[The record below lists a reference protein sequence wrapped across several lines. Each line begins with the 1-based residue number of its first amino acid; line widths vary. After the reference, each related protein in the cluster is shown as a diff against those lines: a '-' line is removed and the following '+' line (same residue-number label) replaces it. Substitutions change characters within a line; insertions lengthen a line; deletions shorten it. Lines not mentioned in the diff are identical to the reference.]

1 MSVYGGW
8 RTATIDSAGVTS
20 DEVDLGHAYDFLDI
34 ILPTLTAGTIKIKV
48 AQVAGGTYQDLGDGI
63 ATPST
68 TGGYSDTFKLG
79 GWQNIK
85 VVSSGT
91 QGGERLILVRG
102 WRY

>member
-8 RTATIDSAGVTS
+8 RTAVIDNGNTASA
-20 DEVDLGHAYDFLDI
+20 EVDLGHIYDFLDV
-34 ILPTLTAGTIKIKV
+34 ILPTLTAGTIKV
-48 AQVAGGTYQDLGDGI
+48 QVAEVMGGTYQDLGDGI
-63 ATPST
+63 KTAST

-85 VVSSGT
+85 IVSSGT
-91 QGGERLILVRG
+91 QGSERSIKVRG